1 MFLTVTD
8 LCVEISKYER
18 GVTFGQ
24 LCQRSTYVFVEARA
38 ACGGVGKYVL
48 VPLTRWILAKRS
60 SSTTARPDWA
70 QYGLVLARVGATSF
84 METQVIVLVGRE
96 VSRKRIMLLGLG
108 ANRLDIKRT

>member
-8 LCVEISKYER
+8 LSVEISKYER

-60 SSTTARPDWA
+60 SSTTARPD
-70 QYGLVLARVGATSF
+70 GLVLARVGATSF